1 MPSKFSQS
9 SSQPSSIPFGKY
21 KGRNIEE
28 AANDKEL
35 LEWMRL
41 LAKSPIL
48 KSADI
53 GKRYLIELNDNSM
66 PGLQVYVAPE
76 IKHIQA
82 LIAAAR
88 EQLVELDVIYTK
100 EHQAI
105 AAIRSKL
112 FMLLRPAY
120 EKRDALQIKIEY
132 RRRFLDALLR
142 KDQAEA
148 EIVSEE
154 AKKASEANRENYEQA
169 ANEAA
174 EKSVLSDDEQ
184 VELRDIYRKLAA
196 LYHPDRYVNDTR
208 KQKAY
213 AELMK
218 IINQAKDSGA
228 IEILREIARDPNQF
242 LAAHGYEFLN
252 LQDETELKDLELLYK
267 MLQDKIQQSQSL
279 LDELRASGDYELW
292 TLCQQDDAFLDSVAK
307 DQIQDLEKE
316 ILELESESD
325 ALADEIRKLTGP
337 DCPDQI

>member
-1 MPSKFSQS
+1 MPPNSLKT

-21 KGRNIEE
+21 KGRNVAE
-28 AANDKEL
+28 AANDREL
-35 LEWMRL
+35 LEWIRL
-41 LAKSPIL
+41 LSKSPIP

-53 GKRYLIELNDNSM
+53 GKRYLIELNGNSL
-66 PGLQVYVAPE
+66 PALQVYIAQE
-76 IKHIQA
+76 MKDIQS

-88 EQLVELDVIYTK
+88 EQLVELDAIYT
-100 EHQAI
+100 EENQAV

-112 FMLLRPAY
+112 FILLRHAY

-142 KDQAEA
+142 QDHPKA
-148 EIVSEE
+148 EIISEE
-154 AKKASEANRENYEQA
+154 AKKASEANRESYEQA

-174 EKSVLSDDEQ
+174 EKPVLSDEQ
-184 VELRDIYRKLAA
+184 QAELRDIYRKLAA
-196 LYHPDRYVNDTR
+196 LYHPDRYVNDAS

-316 ILELESESD
+316 ILELESESE

-337 DCPDQI
+337 DCPYQI

>member
-1 MPSKFSQS
+1 MPSKSSQS

-21 KGRNIEE
+21 KGRNFEE

-35 LEWMRL
+35 LEWIKL
-41 LAKSPIL
+41 LANSPIP

-53 GKRYLIELNDNSM
+53 GKRYLLELNNNSM
-66 PGLQVYVAPE
+66 PGLQVYVVPE
-76 IKHIQA
+76 IKDIQA

-88 EQLVELDVIYTK
+88 EQLAELDVIYTK
-100 EHQAI
+100 EHQAV

-112 FMLLRPAY
+112 FILLRPAY

-132 RRRFLDALLR
+132 RRRFLDALLK

-148 EIVSEE
+148 ENVSEE

-174 EKSVLSDDEQ
+174 EKPVLSDEEQ
-184 VELRDIYRKLAA
+184 AELRDIYRKLAA
-196 LYHPDRYVNDTR
+196 LYHPDRYANDVS

-316 ILELESESD
+316 ILELESESE

-337 DCPDQI
+337 DCPYQI

>member
-1 MPSKFSQS
+1 MSSKSSQS
-9 SSQPSSIPFGKY
+9 SSQSSSIPFGKY
-21 KGRNIEE
+21 KGRNVEE
-28 AANDKEL
+28 AANDKDL
-35 LEWMRL
+35 LKWIRL
-41 LAKSPIL
+41 LAKSPIP

-53 GKRYLIELNDNSM
+53 GKRYLVEVNDNSM
-66 PGLQVYVAPE
+66 PGLQVYVVPE
-76 IKHIQA
+76 IKDLQG

-88 EQLVELDVIYTK
+88 EQLAELDVIYTK
-100 EHQAI
+100 EHQTV

-112 FMLLRPAY
+112 FILLRPDY

-154 AKKASEANRENYEQA
+154 SKKASEANRKSYEQA

-174 EKSVLSDDEQ
+174 EKPVLSDDEQ
-184 VELRDIYRKLAA
+184 VELRDIYRKLAV
-196 LYHPDRYVNDTR
+196 LYHPDRYVNDVS

-218 IINQAKDSGA
+218 IINSAKDSGA

-316 ILELESESD
+316 ILELESESE

-337 DCPDQI
+337 DCPYQI

>member
-1 MPSKFSQS
+1 MS
-9 SSQPSSIPFGKY
+9 SSSPHSRSYPSEIPFGKF
-21 KGRNIEE
+21 KGRNFEE

-35 LEWMRL
+35 IEWIRFL
-41 LAKSPIL
+41 TKSPIP

-53 GKRYLIELNDNSM
+53 GRWYLDQLNINSP
-66 PGLQVYVAPE
+66 PGLQIYVSAE
-76 IKHIQA
+76 TNDIQA

-88 EQLVELDVIYTK
+88 EELAELDSAYTE
-100 EHQAI
+100 EHQAVGT
-105 AAIRSKL
+105 IRSKL
-112 FMLLRPAY
+112 FVLLRPAY

-154 AKKASEANRENYEQA
+154 AKKASEANRESYEQA

-174 EKSVLSDDEQ
+174 EKPVLSDEGQ
-184 VELRDIYRKLAA
+184 AELRDIYRKLAA
-196 LYHPDRYVNDTR
+196 LYHPDRYANDVS

-267 MLQDKIQQSQSL
+267 MLQEKIQQSQRL

-292 TLCQQDDAFLDSVAK
+292 TLCQQDEAFLDSVAR
-307 DQIQDLEKE
+307 DQIQDLEKD
-316 ILELESESD
+316 ILELESESE

-337 DCPDQI
+337 DCPYQI

>member
-1 MPSKFSQS
+1 MPSTSLQSFSQL
-9 SSQPSSIPFGKY
+9 SSIPFGKY
-21 KGRNIEE
+21 KGRNFEE

-35 LEWMRL
+35 LEWIKF
-41 LAKSPIL
+41 LAKSPNP
-48 KSADI
+48 KSAGI
-53 GKRYLIELNDNSM
+53 GQWYLEKLKEDSLSGIQIYIS
-66 PGLQVYVAPE
+66 PE
-76 IKHIQA
+76 IKDIQE

-88 EQLVELDVIYTK
+88 EQLAELDAIYT
-100 EHQAI
+100 EENQAV
-105 AAIRSKL
+105 AAIRSML
-112 FMLLRPAY
+112 FILLRPTY

-148 EIVSEE
+148 EIISEE
-154 AKKASEANRENYEQA
+154 AKKASEANRESYEQA

-174 EKSVLSDDEQ
+174 KKPVLSDEEQ
-184 VELRDIYRKLAA
+184 SELRDIYRKLAA
-196 LYHPDRYVNDTR
+196 LYHPDRYANDVS

-267 MLQDKIQQSQSL
+267 MLQDKIQQSESL
-279 LDELRASGDYELW
+279 LNQLRASGDYELW
-292 TLCQQDDAFLDSVAK
+292 TLCQQDDAFLESVAK

-316 ILELESESD
+316 ILELESESE
-325 ALADEIRKLTGP
+325 ALADEIRKLIGP
-337 DCPDQI
+337 DCPYQI

>member
-1 MPSKFSQS
+1 M
-9 SSQPSSIPFGKY
+9 
-21 KGRNIEE
+21 E
-28 AANDKEL
+28 AVYDKEL
-35 LEWMRL
+35 LEWIKL
-41 LAKSPIL
+41 LAKSPIP

-53 GKRYLIELNDNSM
+53 GNRYLLELNNNSM
-66 PGLQVYVAPE
+66 PGLQVYVVPE
-76 IKHIQA
+76 IKEIQA

-88 EQLVELDVIYTK
+88 EQLAELDVIYTK
-100 EHQAI
+100 EHQAV

-112 FMLLRPAY
+112 FILLRPAY

-174 EKSVLSDDEQ
+174 EKPVLSDDEQ

-196 LYHPDRYVNDTR
+196 LYHPDRYVNDVS
-208 KQKAY
+208 KQKTY

-252 LQDETELKDLELLYK
+252 LQDETGLKDLELLYK

-292 TLCQQDDAFLDSVAK
+292 TLCQQDAVFLDSVAK

-316 ILELESESD
+316 VLELESESE
-325 ALADEIRKLTGP
+325 ALADEISKLTGP
-337 DCPDQI
+337 DCPYQI